1 MGDRVDRT
9 ASGVATRI
17 AVRAKTVA
25 VTAITAIALAA
36 LATWYGYLEG
46 AGRHPS
52 LKLGGALAIDVL
64 GGGLILF
71 LRLGQRGD
79 DGAERE
85 RTAHQLA
92 LADLSRTSLALCSM
106 YSALIHF
113 AAAEQH
119 FTEDWLYGVFFIG
132 LGVAQLAWAIVV
144 VVDLRRL
151 GLWLGAL
158 GNGLAAILYVVTRT
172 YGSLVGPE
180 ATTPAK
186 VGFGDL
192 VSTVLEVLIVLACLV
207 LLLTRLPV
215 RSPRTDRGDVGSG
228 FLALAAS
235 AVTALAL
242 FSVVGGSPFVS
253 HVG

>member
-9 ASGVATRI
+9 ASGVASRI
-17 AVRAKTVA
+17 AVRARSVA
-25 VTAITAIALAA
+25 VTAITAIALAV

-46 AGRHPS
+46 AGKHPS
-52 LKLGGALAIDVL
+52 LKLGGALAIDVF

-71 LRLGQRGD
+71 LRLWQRGE
-79 DGAERE
+79 DGAGRG
-85 RTAHQLA
+85 RTAHELA
-92 LADLSRTSLALCSM
+92 LADLTRTGLALFSM

-119 FTEDWLYGVFFIG
+119 FKDYWLYGVFFIG
-132 LGVAQLAWAIVV
+132 LGVAQLAWAIVA

-151 GLWLGAL
+151 VLWLGAL

-172 YGSLVGPE
+172 YGSLVGPG
-180 ATTPAK
+180 ATMPAK

-192 VSTVLEVLIVLACLV
+192 VSTVLELLIVLACLV
-207 LLLTRLPV
+207 LLVTKLPV

-242 FSVVGGSPFVS
+242 FSVVGGPPFVS
-253 HVG
+253 HIG

>member
-1 MGDRVDRT
+1 MDRT
-9 ASGVATRI
+9 ASGVTTRI
-17 AVRAKTVA
+17 AVRAQSLA

-36 LATWYGYLEG
+36 MATWFGYLEG
-46 AGRHPS
+46 AGKHPS
-52 LKLGGALAIDVL
+52 LKLGGALAIDVV

-71 LRLGQRGD
+71 LRLWQRGD
-79 DGAERE
+79 DAAERE
-85 RTAHQLA
+85 STAQHLA
-92 LADLSRTSLALCSM
+92 LADLSRTGLALFSM

-119 FTEDWLYGVFFIG
+119 FSTYWAYGVFFIG
-132 LGVAQLAWAIVV
+132 LGVAQLAWAIVA
-144 VVDLRRL
+144 VVDLRRSV
-151 GLWLGAL
+151 LWLGAL

-180 ATTPAK
+180 ASTPAN
-186 VGFGDL
+186 VGFGDI
-192 VSTVLEVLIVLACLV
+192 VSTVLEVLIVLACFL
-207 LLLTRLPV
+207 LLLTKLPV

-253 HVG
+253 HIG

>member
-1 MGDRVDRT
+1 VDRT

-17 AVRAKTVA
+17 AVRAQSVA
-25 VTAITAIALAA
+25 VTAITAIALGA

-46 AGRHPS
+46 AGKHPS

-64 GGGLILF
+64 GGGLILS
-71 LRLGQRGD
+71 LRLWQRD
-79 DGAERE
+79 EDGAERR
-85 RTAHQLA
+85 RTAHELA
-92 LADLSRTSLALCSM
+92 LADLSRTALALFSM

-119 FTEDWLYGVFFIG
+119 FSSYWAYGVFFIG
-132 LGVAQLAWAIVV
+132 LGIAQLGWAIVA

-151 GLWLGAL
+151 VLWLGAL
-158 GNGLAAILYVVTRT
+158 GNGLAAILYLITRT

-180 ATTPAK
+180 ASAPAK
-186 VGFGDL
+186 VGFGDI
-192 VSTVLEVLIVLACLV
+192 VSTVLEVLIVLACFL
-207 LLLTRLPV
+207 LLLTKLPV

-228 FLALAAS
+228 FLALSAS

-253 HVG
+253 HIG